1 MPRCRAAHCVFGL
14 GEGGEEGLQ
23 AKQEYITNLPAASP
37 CINRHGCLH
46 SVPFGCCSGMGGK
59 PRWQFGDDGI
69 TNPFR
74 ARCLV
79 HVCGIVVVEVQD
91 NLGNV
96 VVAVGMPDKVVRCS

>member
-1 MPRCRAAHCVFGL
+1 
-14 GEGGEEGLQ
+14 
-23 AKQEYITNLPAASP
+23 
-37 CINRHGCLH
+37 
-46 SVPFGCCSGMGGK
+46 MGGK